1 MEATLARPARGR
13 PLFAIAAALLG
24 SLLLAAPASAEKVR
38 IAVGGFACICYLPTL
53 LTEQLGFYKEAGLE
67 VELADFKGG
76 STALTAVLGGSADV
90 VSGFYDHTVSL
101 AAKGKQLQAFLV
113 FDKLPG
119 LVLTVSPKETQN
131 IKSVKDLV
139 GKQVGVS
146 APGSSTDFF
155 LKYLLRK
162 DGIDPNKVSVV
173 GIGNGATSVA
183 AMEQGQVAAGV
194 LVDPAVTQLQAR
206 NADLRILSDT
216 RSPTETKKI
225 FGGDYPAGSLYAPTS
240 WIKAHD
246 AEAEKLAIAL
256 VRTLQWMHSHS
267 AEEIMAK
274 LPKEL
279 VGGDPQLYL
288 AALKNMIPTFSTNGQ
303 MDPKGAEAVLA
314 VFSESVPE
322 IKDAKIDVTQTYTN
336 EFAKRADQKLAVKE

>member
-1 MEATLARPARGR
+1 MNITTARPKRARY
-13 PLFAIAAALLG
+13 LVALAAALFATAA
-24 SLLLAAPASAEKVR
+24 LAQPASAEKVR

-53 LTEQLGFYKEAGLE
+53 LTEQLGYYKEAGLE

-76 STALTAVLGGSADV
+76 STALTAVMGGSADV

-101 AAKGKQLQAFLV
+101 AAKGKQLQAFLI

-119 LVLTVSPKETQN
+119 LVLTVAPKETQN

-162 DGIDPNKVSVV
+162 EGIDPNKVSVV
-173 GIGNGATSVA
+173 GIGSGATSIA

-194 LVDPAVTQLQAR
+194 LVEPAVTQLQAR

-216 RSPTETKKI
+216 RSPEETLKV
-225 FGGDYPAGSLYAPTS
+225 FGGNYPAGALYSQTS
-240 WIKAHD
+240 WVKAHS
-246 AEAEKLAIAL
+246 AEAEKLALAL

-279 VGGDPQLYL
+279 IGSDPKLYL
-288 AALKNMIPTFSTNGQ
+288 ASLKNMMPTYSTTGQ

-322 IKDAKIDVTQTYTN
+322 IKEANIDVTQTYTN